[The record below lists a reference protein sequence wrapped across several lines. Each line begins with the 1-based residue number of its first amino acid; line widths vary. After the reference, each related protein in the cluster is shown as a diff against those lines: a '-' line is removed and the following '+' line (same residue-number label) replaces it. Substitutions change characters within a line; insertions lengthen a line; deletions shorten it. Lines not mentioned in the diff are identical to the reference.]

1 MPLMDNIPDM
11 IGQLIS
17 SEEKMIWNS
26 NNIQE
31 FSSRNKIKT
40 MTHFLKHY

>member
-17 SEEKMIWNS
+17 SEEKMIWNL

-31 FSSRNKIKT
+31 FSSRKIK
-40 MTHFLKHY
+40 LKQ